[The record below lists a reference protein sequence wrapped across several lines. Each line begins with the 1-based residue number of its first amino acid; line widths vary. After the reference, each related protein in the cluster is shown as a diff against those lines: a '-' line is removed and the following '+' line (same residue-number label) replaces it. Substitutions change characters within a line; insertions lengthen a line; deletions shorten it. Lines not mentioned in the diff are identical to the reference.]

1 MEGDFVSLLDDYC
14 RERYFELSDR
24 LVGGAAFAGS
34 DYKPSKNEK
43 MLRIVYELKGSKN
56 FPIFDSYGS
65 KRGTNKDGEAVK
77 VNTTELV
84 SAEEYSN
91 GNKVKFL
98 RTVLN
103 SVFDNYILDEHVLPG
118 EVMNV
123 MKDIFNVSFNAYEQ
137 RDDDTVYINP
147 NTFRSVFYQVK
158 KEFRNKNIEKVNST
172 IDYESMKKV
181 FTHILRQDS
190 VLEKDRVNV
199 NFGRI
204 TPEELVRM
212 LPKLS
217 ALKNY
222 GKLEELDK
230 NLGRK
235 RDYSIVKEL
244 NPSFVEHMYP
254 HLFSQV
260 YSRVMDKVYNDSLN
274 NMSAE
279 GLGSFF
285 DENQNLIEFDSN
297 NSLENMDAKIP
308 IINIEQVITELLGYE
323 FNPNNFGIISG
334 MIVEEL
340 SEAMDP
346 NNPLTLKKIKDFFD
360 YQKDLE
366 SLEEVFE
373 KDDIVKPMEFIS
385 FYNSDDKYT
394 LKEFGVNNI
403 IKILDKYVFFQTL
416 NNTNMDNEMK
426 DNLKPASAEVK
437 KTAKMIVNNYS
448 KEFFDYLDD
457 KKKVFNQIM

>member
-1 MEGDFVSLLDDYC
+1 
-14 RERYFELSDR
+14 
-24 LVGGAAFAGS
+24 
-34 DYKPSKNEK
+34 
-43 MLRIVYELKGSKN
+43 
-56 FPIFDSYGS
+56 
-65 KRGTNKDGEAVK
+65 
-77 VNTTELV
+77 
-84 SAEEYSN
+84 
-91 GNKVKFL
+91 
-98 RTVLN
+98 
-103 SVFDNYILDEHVLPG
+103 
-118 EVMNV
+118 
-123 MKDIFNVSFNAYEQ
+123 YEQ

-147 NTFRSVFYQVK
+147 NTFRSVFYQAK

-217 ALKNY
+217 VLKNY

-297 NSLENMDAKIP
+297 NSLENMDVKIP
-308 IINIEQVITELLGYE
+308 IINMEQVITELLGYE
-323 FNPNNFGIISG
+323 FNPTNFGVISG

-340 SEAMDP
+340 SEARDP

-366 SLEEVFE
+366 SLEDVFE

-394 LKEFGVNNI
+394 LQEFGVNNI
-403 IKILDKYVFFQTL
+403 IKILDKYVFFQIL

-448 KEFFDYLDD
+448 KEFFDYLDE